1 MTLRSFICVY
11 IYIKP
16 VVQHCTHYDKCEII
30 HFEPSLFTALLDIKL
45 LC

>member
-11 IYIKP
+11 IYTKP